1 MGMAGTIAVAA
12 MLIFMLFRLWP
23 TAKMWLSAD
32 APKGTSNDWIVA
44 TIALSAVMFF
54 VWILVKSV

>member
-32 APKGTSNDWIVA
+32 APKGSSNDWLVA
-44 TIALSAVMFF
+44 ALALGGVMLF
-54 VWILVKSV
+54 VWILIQSV